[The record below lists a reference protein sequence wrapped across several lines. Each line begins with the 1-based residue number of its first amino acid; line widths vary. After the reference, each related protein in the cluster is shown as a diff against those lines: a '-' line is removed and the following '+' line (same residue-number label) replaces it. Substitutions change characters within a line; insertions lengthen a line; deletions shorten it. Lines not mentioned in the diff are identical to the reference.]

1 MEADEKPKSANKK
14 QEVSKPPQDEESD
27 DSESSEEDEKP
38 AAKKQ
43 QPKATKKAQPK
54 PQEDDEDSSSSD
66 DEDEEPQKPAVKK
79 QPVAKKDESSSSED
93 DDDEEEQ
100 AKPKAQAEED
110 DDEEDEEQEEE
121 EKEEVKASL
130 APKAAVPASGADEI
144 KELCIT
150 NLSWA
155 VDDDMLYN
163 AFAEY
168 GTVEKARVLVRNGRS
183 EGVGFVEFS
192 TKAEAQGALDNLN
205 EQELDGRMMRIRFSY
220 PKNPNGNQR
229 EPNPDAEGSNTIFIG
244 NVSYNTQKDTLWEFF
259 KYYGEIND
267 LRLAMDQDGNPRGF
281 AHCEFATPEAAK
293 ASLEANGEF
302 VDGRGLRIDL
312 SAPKN
317 RGGSGG
323 RGYGGRDFGGNRGR
337 NDRGRGGRG
346 GRGGFGGRGGRG
358 GRGRGG
364 FNKPASAKGSITQ
377 FKGEK
382 TKF

>member
-38 AAKKQ
+38 ATKKQ

-66 DEDEEPQKPAVKK
+66 DEDEEPQKPAGKK

-130 APKAAVPASGADEI
+130 APKAASGADEI

-281 AHCEFATPEAAK
+281 AHCEFATPESAK